1 MKEMKK
7 LLFICVFSLMLSP
20 LMAQTLKDSEVPKP
34 VIKTFTAK
42 YPKAEGTEWTKNKE
56 MYEAKVLVDSNTVIA
71 SYDEKGN
78 WIQTLTS
85 QAFSNLPITV
95 IVTVATKLEG
105 QRISDS
111 FKLEEAN
118 GKITYKVFVNDLE
131 YVLGESGNI
140 LTKDGKEYHEEG
152 K

>member
-1 MKEMKK
+1 MKK
-7 LLFICVFSLMLSP
+7 LFLLATLLLTISP
-20 LMAQTLKDSEVPKP
+20 IFAQTLKDSEVPKP

-56 MYEAKVLVDSNTVIA
+56 MYEAKVMVDSNTVVA

-140 LTKDGKEYHEEG
+140 ITKDGKEYHEGE

>member
-1 MKEMKK
+1 MKK
-7 LLFICVFSLMLSP
+7 LFLLATLLLTISP
-20 LMAQTLKDSEVPKP
+20 IFAQTLKDSEVPKP

-56 MYEAKVLVDSNTVIA
+56 LYEAKVMVDSNTVVA

-140 LTKDGKEYHEEG
+140 ITKDGKEYHEGE